1 MIKSNVEKNKK
12 IIKDFILKYTNVSK
26 YGKPTDIE
34 VLQFADVVINDN
46 PYISD
51 FGIDEKI
58 NIEFKEIK
66 DHNIRGQFFNVSKK
80 IVLNKSVF
88 EDPCSYNLRK
98 MIRILFHEL
107 QHGVQFKMY
116 SLDEENIYRN
126 KLENSQKL
134 HCGTKF
140 YIPNAIKVYI
150 CVFSDYICQVFG
162 DMGQD
167 ELLKL
172 EKDIQYMIYRNLYIE
187 RDARCCGAKNTK
199 KFFEN
204 ILKDNDLNGE
214 LRAEIKHNLKY
225 AHKEY
230 SEEKLKNKDDD
241 VLLNKC
247 FNISPEE
254 LFRNFNVGLPKFINQ
269 LKGLDNEGLKEAK
282 SSFWAM
288 MTRLSM
294 ANDANRL
301 NEYFMESI
309 KKPVRLKLDDYEV
322 QIARNLLGENQLFT
336 KFFASA
342 LYYKLREIPIKDR
355 IEIYD
360 KVLSFATSRNDVGS
374 DVIKSLINV
383 KDMGQLENVKN
394 YVSKYGLNED
404 FLRG

>member
-1 MIKSNVEKNKK
+1 M
-12 IIKDFILKYTNVSK
+12 
-26 YGKPTDIE
+26 
-34 VLQFADVVINDN
+34 
-46 PYISD
+46 
-51 FGIDEKI
+51 
-58 NIEFKEIK
+58 
-66 DHNIRGQFFNVSKK
+66 
-80 IVLNKSVF
+80 
-88 EDPCSYNLRK
+88 
-98 MIRILFHEL
+98 
-107 QHGVQFKMY
+107 
-116 SLDEENIYRN
+116 
-126 KLENSQKL
+126 
-134 HCGTKF
+134 
-140 YIPNAIKVYI
+140 
-150 CVFSDYICQVFG
+150 
-162 DMGQD
+162 
-167 ELLKL
+167 
-172 EKDIQYMIYRNLYIE
+172 
-187 RDARCCGAKNTK
+187 
-199 KFFEN
+199 
-204 ILKDNDLNGE
+204 
-214 LRAEIKHNLKY
+214 
-225 AHKEY
+225 
-230 SEEKLKNKDDD
+230 
-241 VLLNKC
+241 LNKC